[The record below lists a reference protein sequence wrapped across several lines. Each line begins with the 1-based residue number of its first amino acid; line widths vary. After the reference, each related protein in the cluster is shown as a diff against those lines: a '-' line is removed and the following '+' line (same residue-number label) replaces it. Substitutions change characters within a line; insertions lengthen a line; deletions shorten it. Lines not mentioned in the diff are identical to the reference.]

1 MPVIDVSFNLK
12 LGYKFKSWGDFIVY
26 FSLTRVSV
34 SLSSLSSAKL
44 EMICF
49 QVKITGY
56 DEEYT
61 LPHPPTLTPKKSHP
75 SKPTKTRTK
84 NYKLSDYLN
93 LFLRVKFLQMHL
105 EQSLL

>member
-44 EMICF
+44 EMIM
-49 QVKITGY
+49 TGY

-75 SKPTKTRTK
+75 SKPTKTQTK